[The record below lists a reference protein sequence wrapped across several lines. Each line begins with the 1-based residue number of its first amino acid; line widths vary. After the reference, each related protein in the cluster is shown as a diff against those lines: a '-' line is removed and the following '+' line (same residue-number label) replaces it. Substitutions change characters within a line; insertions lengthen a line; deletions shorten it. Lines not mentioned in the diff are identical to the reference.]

1 MLRHNNKGENM
12 NEIKVFNAI
21 ATPAQ
26 IEKWSTRFGVSVRVV
41 KRTNSGQFINNKSA
55 KQLLKA

>member
-1 MLRHNNKGENM
+1 M